1 MGEHKPT
8 KGTEKQGASRR
19 EFVKTAVAGAVG
31 VTVGYQV
38 SRGEA
43 DVPKAPSGV
52 PFNERTFAAMP
63 TRNLGKTGHRVGIFS
78 LGGQATL
85 EKPNMEDQAVAIVN
99 RAIELGVNY
108 LDWRWSKS
116 WGSSG

>member
-1 MGEHKPT
+1 MRVQKPT
-8 KGTEKQGASRR
+8 SGTEKQGASRR

-52 PFNERTFAAMP
+52 PFNEGTFAAMP
-63 TRNLGKTGHRVGIFS
+63 TRNLGKTGHRVGIFG
-78 LGGQATL
+78 LGGQATI
-85 EKPNMEDQAVAIVN
+85 EKPNMEDQVFAIVN
-99 RAIELGVNY
+99 RAIDLRVHY